1 MITLLRGS
9 VGLISF
15 AWIVT
20 SYIVTSWIE
29 YSCYK
34 CILQVVESTA
44 DEIPCKISI
53 LVPLQCIPN
62 CQFSTVLSH
71 ISHESCPI
79 AILHNVHNRIICLF
93 IFKQFLTEMNA
104 FENFR
109 CKLGLNWLLSGV
121 NQPRIDQFSFFI
133 WFWVLCWWW
142 PQLLDR

>member
-20 SYIVTSWIE
+20 SWIE
-29 YSCYK
+29 LNWYSK
-34 CILQVVESTA
+34 T
-44 DEIPCKISI
+44 DKIQGHSKSSI

-62 CQFSTVLSH
+62 CQFSTVLPH

-79 AILHNVHNRIICLF
+79 TILHNVHNRIICLL